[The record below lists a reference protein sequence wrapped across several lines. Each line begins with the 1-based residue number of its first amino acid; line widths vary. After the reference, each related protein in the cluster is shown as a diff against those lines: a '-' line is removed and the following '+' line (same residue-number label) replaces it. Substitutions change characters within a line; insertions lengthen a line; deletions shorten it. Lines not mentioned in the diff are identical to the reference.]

1 MKLPKLTQKIAS
13 IFRELTRTGTARGP
27 GAVGQNSR
35 PMGPPETSTNDS
47 PLSPGGVPSPSAP
60 CNDTAIQGYY
70 ACGHDG
76 AKRITQQDGIVRWY
90 LGGDG
95 RYRLRFGD
103 ETTIVVNG
111 VRPGPQR

>member
-27 GAVGQNSR
+27 GAVGQNSDS
-35 PMGPPETSTNDS
+35 MGPPAALMNDRPSS
-47 PLSPGGVPSPSAP
+47 PSGVPSPSTP
-60 CNDTAIQGYY
+60 CNDAAIQGYY
-70 ACGHDG
+70 ACGHEG

-90 LGGDG
+90 LGDDG

-103 ETTIVVNG
+103 ETVIKVMT
-111 VRPGPQR
+111 PDPQR